1 MSALGFGGTNFHV
14 TLEEYG
20 GASPHPPRMHT
31 QPAELLLLTAQTP
44 AALTA
49 ACREAAT
56 RCVAAGALA
65 HEARRSQ
72 RDFDAGQPARVSIVA
87 TSEEDACAKLASA
100 AESTEKC
107 AREGAASFHSP
118 RGIAYGSGPVQ
129 GKVAFLFPGQ
139 GSHYVGMGA
148 ELAMQHDCVRQV
160 WDETATTVRS
170 TDGRESLAD
179 RVFPPPVFGEAA
191 REQLHARL
199 TATEWAQPAITAT
212 SLGMLRLLDQLG
224 MQPDAVG
231 GHSLGEITAAVAAG
245 LFDEATGL
253 QVARRRGEL
262 MAEASRTTSGAMTA
276 VRRGRGL
283 GLARRGRPSTSCWRT
298 TTAPPRW
305 CCPARST
312 RSSAPSSR
320 LAAAKIATRR
330 LPVATA
336 FHSPLVQASVAPF
349 RAFLEGVP
357 VARGEGPLLRERHR
371 GAVSCRCRC
380 GAPPVRRR
388 DRGAG
393 AVRGT
398 DRGHARGRRAHLH
411 RGRPGLG
418 AVPNSRSVA
427 WKGGRAWP
435 SRWTS
440 AASLAWPP
448 SWPRWVASLPPAS
461 R

>member
-1 MSALGFGGTNFHV
+1 
-14 TLEEYG
+14 
-20 GASPHPPRMHT
+20 MHT

-118 RGIAYGSGPVQ
+118 RGIAYGSGPVP

-139 GSHYVGMGA
+139 GSQYVGMGA

-231 GHSLGEITAAVAAG
+231 GHSFGEITAAVAAG
-245 LFDEATGL
+245 LLDEATGL

-276 VRRGRGL
+276 AAGDVGSVSRAVAGL
-283 GLARRGRPSTSCWRT
+283 DVVLANHN
-298 TTAPPRW
+298 APPRW

-312 RSSAPSSR
+312 RSSAPSSHWR
-320 LAAAKIATRR
+320 RRRSPPAACRWRRHSTRRWCKPAWHRSARSSRAFRSRRRRSPATRTPPR
-330 LPVATA
+330 RRTLPPPTRCAA
-336 FHSPLVQASVAPF
+336 SSPTRS
-349 RAFLEGVP
+349 R
-357 VARGEGPLLRERHR
+357 R
-371 GAVSCRCRC
+371 RC
-380 GAPPVRRR
+380 GSWNRSRPCTRPACAPSSRS
-388 DRGAG
+388 
-393 AVRGT
+393 
-398 DRGHARGRRAHLH
+398 ARTRCCT
-411 RGRPGLG
+411 
-418 AVPNSRSVA
+418 NSRSVA